1 MTRNLFEGKNVLVV
15 GGNSGIGLA
24 AAKAFSQEGANLII
38 TGRNVET
45 LTSKADEIGGRTS
58 AYQCDVTDMEQIKDL
73 VVKVELEFG
82 YIDVLFISAGQYS
95 SGSINSVTEEN
106 WDWLMDTNLKG
117 MFFTIQGMLP
127 LMGNPSS
134 IVLMGSIAG
143 RLAVAES
150 PVYAASKAGV
160 RSLAR
165 SLAADFVTKG
175 AVSLNWLVCTDTS
188 KEVKAGDKISM
199 RGKGKAEVVG
209 ISGKSR
215 KGRLFVDVK
224 KYI

>member
-82 YIDVLFISAGQYS
+82 YICDSFGNFI
-95 SGSINSVTEEN
+95 
-106 WDWLMDTNLKG
+106 
-117 MFFTIQGMLP
+117 
-127 LMGNPSS
+127 
-134 IVLMGSIAG
+134 
-143 RLAVAES
+143 
-150 PVYAASKAGV
+150 
-160 RSLAR
+160 
-165 SLAADFVTKG
+165 
-175 AVSLNWLVCTDTS
+175 
-188 KEVKAGDKISM
+188 
-199 RGKGKAEVVG
+199 
-209 ISGKSR
+209 
-215 KGRLFVDVK
+215 
-224 KYI
+224 

>member
-134 IVLMGSIAG
+134 IVLMCVTFAFQFSIS
-143 RLAVAES
+143 RCVS
-150 PVYAASKAGV
+150 
-160 RSLAR
+160 RAR
-165 SLAADFVTKG
+165 TNNIHSNSFC
-175 AVSLNWLVCTDTS
+175 N
-188 KEVKAGDKISM
+188 KICS
-199 RGKGKAEVVG
+199 
-209 ISGKSR
+209 
-215 KGRLFVDVK
+215 
-224 KYI
+224 

>member
-134 IVLMGSIAG
+134 IVLMG
-143 RLAVAES
+143 
-150 PVYAASKAGV
+150 
-160 RSLAR
+160 
-165 SLAADFVTKG
+165 
-175 AVSLNWLVCTDTS
+175 
-188 KEVKAGDKISM
+188 
-199 RGKGKAEVVG
+199 
-209 ISGKSR
+209 
-215 KGRLFVDVK
+215 
-224 KYI
+224 

>member
-82 YIDVLFISAGQYS
+82 YLLVPANTLLVQSIQSQKRTGT
-95 SGSINSVTEEN
+95 GS
-106 WDWLMDTNLKG
+106 W
-117 MFFTIQGMLP
+117 IQ
-127 LMGNPSS
+127 
-134 IVLMGSIAG
+134 I
-143 RLAVAES
+143 
-150 PVYAASKAGV
+150 
-160 RSLAR
+160 
-165 SLAADFVTKG
+165 
-175 AVSLNWLVCTDTS
+175 
-188 KEVKAGDKISM
+188 
-199 RGKGKAEVVG
+199 
-209 ISGKSR
+209 
-215 KGRLFVDVK
+215 
-224 KYI
+224 